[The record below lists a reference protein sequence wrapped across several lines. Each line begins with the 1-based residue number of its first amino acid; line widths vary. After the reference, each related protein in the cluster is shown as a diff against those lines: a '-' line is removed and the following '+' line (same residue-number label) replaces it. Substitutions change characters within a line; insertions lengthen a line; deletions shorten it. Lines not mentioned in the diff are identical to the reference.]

1 MGDDRMNMDR
11 KSIEKILAIGT
22 FFILLYLGLQNM
34 SVVWGFFS
42 WLLYVMLP
50 FIVAVCCTFFLNVPL
65 KAIEK
70 VLFRSKSGKPVSPI
84 LERMRRPV
92 ALTLSILL
100 FAFIIAAFLV
110 IIIPEIGKS
119 LSALAKSVPTAIEN
133 LRSWVDDVAAENE
146 YVSQLMDNM
155 KIDWDVFANY
165 ITNFLT
171 KDAASV
177 VTFTMGMVQQVF
189 SFAVNIFLGIVLS
202 IYTLLRKE
210 KISKNVKQLIYAVF
224 PVKIGDYLCEVGSLT
239 NQSFYN
245 CITGQMME
253 CVILGSLTALGMTIF
268 GFPYPALI
276 GVMIAIMS
284 WIPMFGVGIGAAI
297 GGLIILTVDPIQAI
311 WFVVYMICLQQI
323 EGNFIY
329 PRVVGNNIGLP
340 PILLISAIVL
350 FSNFFGIIGLLV
362 SGAFSSV
369 LYTIIKRFVAKRLR
383 VRKIPEE
390 KFMPV
395 EIEPDEPED
404 STEKK
409 NIELKKLFEKITKK
423 DDSSKKD

>member
-1 MGDDRMNMDR
+1 MNLDRR
-11 KSIEKILAIGT
+11 SIEKIIAIGT

-34 SVVWGFFS
+34 NVVWNFFS
-42 WLLYVMLP
+42 WLLYVLMP

-65 KAIEK
+65 KALEK
-70 VLFRSKSGKPVSPI
+70 VLFRPKDGKPVNPT

-92 ALTLSILL
+92 ALFLSILL

-110 IIIPEIGKS
+110 VIIPEIGKS
-119 LSALAKSVPTAIEN
+119 LTALAKSIPEALGN
-133 LRSWVDDVAAENE
+133 LRTWLEDTAKENE
-146 YVSQLMDNM
+146 YLATLMENVT
-155 KIDWDVFANY
+155 IDWDVFTDY
-165 ITNFLT
+165 ITNFL
-171 KDAASV
+171 KNDAASV

-189 SFAVNIFLGIVLS
+189 SLAINIFLGIVLS
-202 IYTLLRKE
+202 VYTLMRKE
-210 KISKNVKQLIYAVF
+210 KISKNVKQLIYAVL
-224 PVKIGDYLCEVGSLT
+224 PMKIGDYLCEIGSLT

-276 GVMIAIMS
+276 GVMIAILS

-340 PILLISAIVL
+340 PILLISAIIL

-362 SGAFSSV
+362 SGAFSAV
-369 LYTIIKRFVAKRLR
+369 MYTIIKRFVAKRLR

-395 EIEPDEPED
+395 EIEPEEPEPE
-404 STEKK
+404 EKK
-409 NIELKKLFEKITKK
+409 SVDLSKLFAKFRKNDKSGSEEKK
-423 DDSSKKD
+423 